1 MEQLLHIEYNSGI
14 PVYKQLINL
23 IITAVNNEQLTV
35 GEKLP
40 PLRKLA
46 EQLDINVNTVAKV
59 YKELELRRMVKSY
72 PGKGCFILQPEIQC
86 LSEQDKNKH
95 LERLYN
101 NLLSEAKSFSIT
113 DDDVKQFINGRLEC
127 TASLKEA

>member
-23 IITAVNNEQLTV
+23 IITAVNNEQLV
-35 GEKLP
+35 IGEKLP

-59 YKELELRRMVKSY
+59 YKELELRGVVKSY
-72 PGKGCFILQPEIQC
+72 AGKGCFILKPVTKP
-86 LSEQDKNKH
+86 LSTEDKNKQI
-95 LERLYN
+95 ERLYT

-113 DDDVKQFINGRLEC
+113 DDDVKNFILGRL
-127 TASLKEA
+127 

>member
-23 IITAVNNEQLTV
+23 IITAVNNEQLLI

-46 EQLDINVNTVAKV
+46 EQLNINVNTVAKV
-59 YKELELRRMVKSY
+59 YKELELKGVVKSY
-72 PGKGCFILQPEIQC
+72 AGKGCFILKPETQR
-86 LSEQDKNKH
+86 LSTKDKSTH
-95 LERLYN
+95 IERLYN

-113 DDDVKQFINGRLEC
+113 DDDVKNFILGRL
-127 TASLKEA
+127 

>member
-1 MEQLLHIEYNSGI
+1 MEQLLQIEYNSGI

-23 IITAVNNEQLTV
+23 IITAVNNEQLLI

-59 YKELELRRMVKSY
+59 YKELELWFLTHFHLVLRLWQNWL
-72 PGKGCFILQPEIQC
+72 LQ
-86 LSEQDKNKH
+86 
-95 LERLYN
+95 
-101 NLLSEAKSFSIT
+101 
-113 DDDVKQFINGRLEC
+113 GRLGFQFYPNVW
-127 TASLKEA
+127 LL

>member
-23 IITAVNNEQLTV
+23 IITAVNNGQLLS

-59 YKELELRRMVKSY
+59 YKELELRGVVKSY
-72 PGKGCFILQPEIQC
+72 AGKGYFILKSDTKT
-86 LSEQDKNKH
+86 LSIKDKNKQI
-95 LERLYN
+95 ERLYT

-113 DDDVKQFINGRLEC
+113 DEDVKKFIIGK
-127 TASLKEA
+127 S

>member
-1 MEQLLHIEYNSGI
+1 MEQLLQIEYNSGI

-23 IITAVNNEQLTV
+23 IITAVNNEQLLI

-46 EQLDINVNTVAKV
+46 EQLDINVNTVAKA
-59 YKELELRRMVKSY
+59 YKELELKGVVKSY
-72 PGKGCFILQPEIQC
+72 AGKGCFILKPETKP
-86 LSEQDKNKH
+86 LSTEEKSKQI
-95 LERLYN
+95 ERLYT

-113 DDDVKQFINGRLEC
+113 DDDVKNFILGRL
-127 TASLKEA
+127 

>member
-23 IITAVNNEQLTV
+23 IITAVNNEQLV
-35 GEKLP
+35 IGEKLP

-59 YKELELRRMVKSY
+59 YKELELRGVVKSFA
-72 PGKGCFILQPEIQC
+72 GKGCFILKPVTKP
-86 LSEQDKNKH
+86 LSTEDKNKQI
-95 LERLYN
+95 ERLYT

-113 DDDVKQFINGRLEC
+113 DDDVKNFILGRL
-127 TASLKEA
+127 

>member
-23 IITAVNNEQLTV
+23 IITAVNNGQLLS
-35 GEKLP
+35 GEKLL
-40 PLRKLA
+40 PLRKLV

-59 YKELELRRMVKSY
+59 YKELELRGVVKSY
-72 PGKGCFILQPEIQC
+72 AGKGCFILKPETKT
-86 LSEQDKNKH
+86 LSIKDKNKQI
-95 LERLYN
+95 ERLYN

-113 DDDVKQFINGRLEC
+113 DEDVKKFIIGKL
-127 TASLKEA
+127 